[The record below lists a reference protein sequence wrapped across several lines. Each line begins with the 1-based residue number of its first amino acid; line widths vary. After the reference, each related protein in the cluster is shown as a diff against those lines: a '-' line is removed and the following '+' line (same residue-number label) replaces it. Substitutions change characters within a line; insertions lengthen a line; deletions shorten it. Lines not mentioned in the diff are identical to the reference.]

1 MPDIRAS
8 DEVRALIG
16 TESLRELERDAFRS
30 YECSECSK
38 PGTTAEP
45 TSVLVLRYRAKAIV
59 TLAHAHCAASAI
71 LEFDS
76 DVPLGDGPGGDW
88 ADMRARA
95 LVLSYPDEPAV
106 RPLLLLEH
114 RVETARF
121 TPGGERINMTL
132 ADVLTRGLT
141 LMPSGDYLPALVPG
155 WRLLRPDR
163 SSVVLLVRDGG
174 VAYRGE
180 CVQPDDWAHLVDA
193 AGACVIL
200 VGTIG
205 LYAVLAGEL
214 ESARVHQMLEDAAW
228 AGSLAGGLI
237 ACPRDGLAGA
247 GQASAAELAR
257 NIRRFWHMSP

>member
-8 DEVRALIG
+8 AEVRALIG
-16 TESLRELERDAFRS
+16 TESLRDLERDAFRS
-30 YECSECSK
+30 YDCAECGK

-45 TSVLVLRYRAKAIV
+45 TSVLVLRYPAKAIV
-59 TLAHAHCAASAI
+59 TLAHAHCAESAI

-76 DVPLGDGPGGDW
+76 DAPLGDGPGGDW

-95 LVLSYPDEPAV
+95 LVLPYPDEPTA

-132 ADVLTRGLT
+132 TDVLTHGLT
-141 LMPSGDYLPALVPG
+141 LIRSGDSRPALVPG

-163 SSVVLLVRDGG
+163 ASAVLFVQDGG
-174 VAYRGE
+174 VAYRGD
-180 CVQPDDWAHLVDA
+180 CVQPDDWTHLVDA
-193 AGACVIL
+193 AGACVVL

-205 LYAVLAGEL
+205 LYAVPAGEL
-214 ESARVHQMLEDAAW
+214 EPARVHQMLDDAARV
-228 AGSLAGGLI
+228 GSLAGGLV
-237 ACPRDGLAGA
+237 ACPRSGFTGA
-247 GQASAAELAR
+247 EPASAAELAR
-257 NIRRFWHMSP
+257 NIRRFWHLS